1 MFSPRLKI
9 ELKNLY
15 PSTLY
20 HIEIQQRAAEFRKT
34 PHTQILSDFHSLH
47 GNEWN
52 GQWSKG
58 LMLQLSTLPGGK
70 FNAKLKTNY
79 LNNITN

>member
-1 MFSPRLKI
+1 MFSPGLKI
-9 ELKNLY
+9 ELTNLY

-20 HIEIQQRAAEFRKT
+20 HIEMQQRAAEFRKA
-34 PHTQILSDFHSLH
+34 PHTQIFSDFHSLP
-47 GNEWN
+47 GDKWN

-70 FNAKLKTNY
+70 FNIKLKTMY
-79 LNNITN
+79 LNITN

>member
-1 MFSPRLKI
+1 MFSPGLKI
-9 ELKNLY
+9 ELTNLY

-20 HIEIQQRAAEFRKT
+20 HIEMQQRAAEFRKT
-34 PHTQILSDFHSLH
+34 PHIQRFSDFHSLP
-47 GNEWN
+47 GDKWN

-70 FNAKLKTNY
+70 FNIKLKT
-79 LNNITN
+79 